1 MVVNKELLKQDEILQ
16 QKLDT
21 FYTENSPIPS
31 EESQIQVMTTLLK
44 LYCELITVSA
54 TLSQP
59 EPLLKGTFFYQ
70 SLSVVRHVFTDT
82 GSCKATHPKQLF

>member
-44 LYCELITVSA
+44 LYCELITVFA
-54 TLSQP
+54 TLSQS
-59 EPLLKGTFFYQ
+59 ESLLK
-70 SLSVVRHVFTDT
+70 
-82 GSCKATHPKQLF
+82 